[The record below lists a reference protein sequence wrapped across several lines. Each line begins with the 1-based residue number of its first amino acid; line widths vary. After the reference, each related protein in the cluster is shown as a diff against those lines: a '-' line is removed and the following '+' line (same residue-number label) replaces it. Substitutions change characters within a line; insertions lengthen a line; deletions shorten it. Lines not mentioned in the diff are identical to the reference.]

1 MARGQLTSI
10 GVSYKKPSEG
20 DGNSIID
27 IIEKS
32 AINGT
37 AYGKVNTVQDA
48 QTVIDAL
55 RSAPQTLYT
64 QEKILDY
71 ENKKEQLLASAQDMM
86 MSKAN
91 FQEEVEMQLK
101 SSAQRNINN
110 PRQMMAE
117 YAQVYSEYADSYDD
131 YINDKVLSQYGSDTT
146 LPGDVVEFGT
156 GLRKNASFHAGLYNA
171 YNFADEDGNLG
182 ANAFGSS
189 LDTNAVAMLVQT
201 NPTTGKVSNI
211 QYVPANEVPGG
222 FMRTDI
228 SSNVYGSEEAAGAG
242 QNRLPVFVQGYA
254 VPDAKTGKV
263 SYEARLGSLKFKGA
277 EGSAD
282 SADEMV
288 LKVQDVPGWFNDS
301 EVNAIRKDGLFP
313 NDQSF
318 TFDAY
323 DIPNQSL
330 VRAGA
335 KTYFQGGDGGLYE
348 IKGANDTER
357 QTNLDAYYRKW
368 GVNSSNVRTFFAD
381 KTYLS
386 KSDGTPRV
394 TGSIDQNTTQV
405 DPGMAPPAG
414 SSNGS
419 APMSMGPGQTRG
431 SGFGISDAFSFGAKQ
446 VTVATPFSPASAV
459 ADGMSGFFNRKNTP
473 STPVESV
480 ARTGND
486 VVEAGKSFFRGVGQR
501 LGIT

>member
-55 RSAPQTLYT
+55 RLAPQTLYT

-71 ENKKEQLLASAQDMM
+71 ENKKEQLLASSQDMM

-91 FQEEVEMQLK
+91 FQEEVEMKLK
-101 SSAQRNINN
+101 SSAQKNINN
-110 PRQMMAE
+110 PRAMMAE
-117 YAQVYSEYADSYDD
+117 YAQIYSEYADAYDG
-131 YINDKVLSQYGSDTT
+131 YIDDKVLRQYGSDTT
-146 LPGDVVEFGT
+146 LPADVVEFGT

-171 YNFADEDGNLG
+171 YNFADQDGRLG
-182 ANAFGSS
+182 ANAFGEG

-201 NPTTGKVSNI
+201 NPTTGKISGVR
-211 QYVPANEVPGG
+211 YVPANEVPGG
-222 FMRTDI
+222 FVRTDI
-228 SSNVYGSEEAAGAG
+228 SSNVYGSEEAGGAG
-242 QNRLPVFVQGYA
+242 QNRLPVYA
-254 VPDAKTGKV
+254 QANEVPDGEGGITL
-263 SYEARLGSLKFKGA
+263 EARIGSLKFTGVKKGDG
-277 EGSAD
+277 GSA
-282 SADEMV
+282 SIME
-288 LKVQDVPGWFNDS
+288 VQDIPGWFNDAPVDS
-301 EVNAIRKDGLFP
+301 VKKDGLYL

-431 SGFGISDAFSFGAKQ
+431 SGFGISDAFAFGAKQ
-446 VTVATPFSPASAV
+446 VVAATPLGPALAV
-459 ADGMSGFFNRKNTP
+459 AEGVSSFFNRKNTP
-473 STPVESV
+473 SAPAEPV